1 MALGRSDTAPRA
13 LGCAGG
19 RDERLPK
26 TYSEGCGN
34 ARVLREVLFRYEV
47 VLSRQHV
54 AFECVRSEV
63 LKPLLRVP
71 YLPSA
76 ILRVVR
82 TAEGRLMTAHVKCGD
97 LASNVLCKDN
107 VLPPRARHGRAG
119 PSRVRTDT
127 SLLTHDPC

>member
-1 MALGRSDTAPRA
+1 MALGRSDTSPRV

-34 ARVLREVLFRYEV
+34 ARVLREVLFTYEV

-63 LKPLLRVP
+63 QLFAAL
-71 YLPSA
+71 
-76 ILRVVR
+76 
-82 TAEGRLMTAHVKCGD
+82 HVYRI
-97 LASNVLCKDN
+97 S
-107 VLPPRARHGRAG
+107 PQR
-119 PSRVRTDT
+119 S
-127 SLLTHDPC
+127 

>member
-13 LGCAGG
+13 LGCVGG

-34 ARVLREVLFRYEV
+34 ARVLREVLFSYEV

-63 LKPLLRVP
+63 HCSSASRVP

-82 TAEGRLMTAHVKCGD
+82 TAEGRGNDPNT
-97 LASNVLCKDN
+97 
-107 VLPPRARHGRAG
+107 REAR
-119 PSRVRTDT
+119 
-127 SLLTHDPC
+127 